1 MSFVFPGCDSLLFF
15 FEILLLGLF
24 LWFCHMGWVP
34 TCLFGGREKKLASSL
49 YLPQCPTRH
58 ARLFLPILSL
68 SYASP
73 LLSIADT
80 VLSMQSFDEEDKD
93 RVVTSSVPK
102 ELSHVPIP
110 GGKKFVYQVLNGPN
124 ERCLENFR
132 MDKPVFYKL
141 CDILQT
147 RGLLRHTNRIKI
159 EEQLAIF
166 LFIIGH
172 NLRTRAVQELFR
184 YSGETISRHFNNVLN
199 AVMAISTEFFHPP
212 GPDIPH
218 EIMDDPRLYPY
229 FKDCV
234 GVVDGI
240 HIPVM
245 VGVDEQGPFRNKKG
259 LLTQNVLAAFSLD
272 LRFHYVLA
280 GWEGSASDEQVL
292 AAALTRRNKF
302 HVPEGKYYLVD
313 SKYPNIPG
321 FIAAYDDVKVQTG
334 EEPNGYHPKDPKEL
348 FNQRHLLLHVAT
360 NRIFGALKE
369 RFPILLSA
377 PPYPL
382 QTQVKLVIV
391 ACALHNFV
399 LSEKPD
405 DFVFRMFEND
415 RVAGTED
422 ASMASEQEQE
432 QLVQDEKHG
441 LEPMGFTQEQME
453 DSLRLRDEIASAL
466 WDNYVH
472 QDLS

>member
-1 MSFVFPGCDSLLFF
+1 
-15 FEILLLGLF
+15 
-24 LWFCHMGWVP
+24 
-34 TCLFGGREKKLASSL
+34 
-49 YLPQCPTRH
+49 
-58 ARLFLPILSL
+58 
-68 SYASP
+68 
-73 LLSIADT
+73 
-80 VLSMQSFDEEDKD
+80 MQSFDEEDKD